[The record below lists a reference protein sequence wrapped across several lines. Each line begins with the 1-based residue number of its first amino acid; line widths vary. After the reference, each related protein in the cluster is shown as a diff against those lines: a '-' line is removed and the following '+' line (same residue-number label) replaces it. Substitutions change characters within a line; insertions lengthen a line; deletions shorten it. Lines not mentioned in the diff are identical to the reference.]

1 MRHRLGRLLAAGLLL
16 AVPPSGVDLS
26 ARDLGEHSLRPA
38 LLPAQEDLE
47 KMVRRLVAQLGS
59 EDPAAQEEAVRT
71 LESLGAKALPSLERV
86 AKEENDRIR
95 EWTVKIRAR
104 ILATDEVLRRGRL
117 QELILG
123 LGSESLDVRTEAMKE
138 ILKLG
143 GITVPFLQKAL
154 RETEDVEVKER
165 LKELLRELDLPDP
178 AAFYLVR
185 TEAGRTAL
193 VARGG
198 GSDETQK
205 AVWAALQWLAR
216 HQKADGHWSAE
227 EFGERCS
234 GEACSGAG
242 TRDYDVGLTGLAL
255 LAFLGAGYGL
265 PPEDRVPDAP
275 DPSRKPNYRE
285 LVRAGVR
292 WLLGQEDREGCIGVR
307 GMKYMYNQAIATAAL
322 AEAWGMTPARFL
334 HEPAQ
339 RAVNFLL
346 ASQNPGKGWRY
357 SVRCGDNDTSV
368 TGWCVMALKSA
379 EASSLRV
386 PKQAYE
392 WALAWLDEAS
402 EKDGYYR
409 AGYTSRGTGK
419 VYVPGKNESF
429 DDHPALS
436 SIAAFGRLLVDRKK
450 TDPRLAALNI
460 PISDLPEWRTNRID
474 YYYWYCSTLA
484 FFQYDGPEGPMWKR
498 WNEAVKKALVRHQ
511 HPESDGCRRGS
522 WDPSQDRWGVAG
534 GGRVYATA
542 INALT
547 LETYYRYPIVAR

>member
-1 MRHRLGRLLAAGLLL
+1 MRHRLWRLLAACLLL
-16 AVPPSGVDLS
+16 AVPPSGTDLS
-26 ARDLGEHSLRPA
+26 AGDLEKHSLRPA

-47 KMVRRLVAQLGS
+47 KMVSRLVRQLDS
-59 EDPAAQEEAVRT
+59 EDPATQEEAART
-71 LESLGAKALPSLERV
+71 LESLGAKALPSLERSAQEASARV
-86 AKEENDRIR
+86 R
-95 EWTVKIRAR
+95 ELTVKIRAR
-104 ILATDEVLRRGRL
+104 ILATDESLRKGRL
-117 QELILG
+117 RDLVDALA
-123 LGSESLDVRTEAMKE
+123 SESLDVRTEAMKE
-138 ILKLG
+138 ISRLG
-143 GITVPFLQKAL
+143 GITVPFLRKAL
-154 RETEDVEVKER
+154 RESADLEVQER
-165 LKELLRELDLPDP
+165 LKELLRELDLPNP
-178 AAFYLVR
+178 AAFYFARAEEGRAALIVR
-185 TEAGRTAL
+185 GW
-193 VARGG
+193 

-205 AVWAALQWLAR
+205 AVGAALHWLAR

-227 EFGERCS
+227 EFGERCA
-234 GEACSGAG
+234 GETCPGAG

-265 PPEDRVPDAP
+265 PADDHVPDPP
-275 DPSRKPNYRE
+275 DPSRKPDYRE

-292 WLLGQEDREGCIGVR
+292 WLLGQEDREGCVGER
-307 GMKYMYNQAIATAAL
+307 GMKYMYNHAIATAAL
-322 AEAWGMTPARFL
+322 AEAWGMTPTRFL

-386 PKQAYE
+386 PKRAYE
-392 WALAWLDEAS
+392 GALAWLDEVS
-402 EKDGYYR
+402 QSDVYFS
-409 AGYTSRGTGK
+409 AGYTARGTGK

-436 SIAAFGRLLVDRKK
+436 SIAGLSRLLIEHRKA
-450 TDPRLAALNI
+450 DPKLVALNI

-474 YYYWYCSTLA
+474 YYYWYFSTLA
-484 FFQYDGPEGPMWKR
+484 FFQYDGPEGPLWKR
-498 WNEAVKKALVRHQ
+498 WNESLKRALVRHQ

-522 WDPSQDRWGVAG
+522 WDPDQDRWAVAG

-547 LETYYRYPIVAR
+547 LETYYRYPIVAK